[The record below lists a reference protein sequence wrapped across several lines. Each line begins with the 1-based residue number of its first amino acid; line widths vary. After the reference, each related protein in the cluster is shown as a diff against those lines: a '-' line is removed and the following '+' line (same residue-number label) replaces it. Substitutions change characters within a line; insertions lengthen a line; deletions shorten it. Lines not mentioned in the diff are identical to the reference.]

1 MKGHLMAEN
10 PPASLPAALS
20 GALGAIVTTREG
32 VKKAAA
38 EVYTPPVD
46 QTSHPA
52 PVSGPIPAGPA

>member
-1 MKGHLMAEN
+1 MAEN

-38 EVYTPPVD
+38 AIYTPPVPPAA
-46 QTSHPA
+46 HPA
-52 PVSGPIPAGPA
+52 PPAGPAPAGSA